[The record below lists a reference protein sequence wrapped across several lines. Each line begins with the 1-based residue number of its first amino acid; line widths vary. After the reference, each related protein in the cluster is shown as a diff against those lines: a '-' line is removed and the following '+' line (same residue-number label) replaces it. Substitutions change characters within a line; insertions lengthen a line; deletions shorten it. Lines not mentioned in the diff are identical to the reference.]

1 MWSVGLCV
9 IITILFVTSFLSC
22 RLRNILSP
30 LLSAALSRILYFHS
44 IGLFPNASAPL
55 LQDKELSGKEQ
66 PDNRRLLSMRDVSR
80 NMHLL
85 VINWKVH
92 ENSTT
97 PWPWR
102 DLVVV
107 NEMTWGAPI
116 PAFGNKHSRFESSY
130 SPTLRASPD
139 GH

>member
-1 MWSVGLCV
+1 MRDHNNPLCDKFPFLS
-9 IITILFVTSFLSC
+9 IAQHFVTASFGC
-22 RLRNILSP
+22 PVPEFYIFI
-30 LLSAALSRILYFHS
+30 ALDCS
-44 IGLFPNASAPL
+44 PNASAPL

-130 SPTLRASPD
+130 SPTLRVSPD